1 MCLLNLRHASLRPRS
16 RLRRTIRSCT
26 RVASRGSVSRLPI
39 RSCAIPR
46 LGIVALLA
54 VAGLPWYR
62 LLRLVLL
69 VAGLLIEALILV
81 ERSTAWV

>member
-1 MCLLNLRHASLRPRS
+1 M
-16 RLRRTIRSCT
+16 
-26 RVASRGSVSRLPI
+26 SRLPI
-39 RSCAIPR
+39 RSCAIPW

-81 ERSTAWV
+81 ERSTTWV